1 MRERWGVSINSLI
14 LGLVVVLVALTVK
27 VAIVVLV
34 LKAGEEDIFLGFR
47 RGKGVIGGVKLK
59 GGNTEESW
67 DSKAWVRRSLR

>member
-1 MRERWGVSINSLI
+1 MI

-47 RGKGVIGGVKLK
+47 RGKGVIGGVKLN
-59 GGNTEESW
+59 GGIQKNLGIRRLGFVEACVES
-67 DSKAWVRRSLR
+67 